1 MKKFFFLAA
10 TAALALS
17 SCSSDEE
24 LVPSTDLNGD
34 VAVSFDTYLMREGR
48 ATALTTTAS
57 IKDNCFG
64 VFGYQQGL
72 EAIEDYTSSNIAPN
86 FFHNQWVKWNT
97 EKTEWYYDAVGNIG
111 TKYWPN
117 TPGHMLSFYA
127 YAPYMA
133 LSTEYGV
140 SNPRLIL
147 NGDYN
152 GPALYYKMPTNL
164 TQGIDL
170 CWGQE
175 YGKTIAPVN
184 KEKPAITENVKFNL
198 KHALSR
204 YGFNVQVWSDNMTDN
219 YPDNTLHNANG
230 DRNDDLKKGTTIIIN
245 SVKLVGNFAT
255 EGTLSLYDGKW
266 DAQIAKTNEYE
277 LKENFNTT
285 VTEGI
290 DLGDA
295 KGEIPLLQDASTY
308 ALLIPGSRFKIVIDY
323 DVKTLDVNMPGN
335 YVVTNNVITSEKTWT
350 AQSGVATDFH
360 LNLGMTTV
368 KFDAT
373 VTPWNN
379 ADKVEVDLPNNT
391 LEQVV
396 AATVTPDVKPLTI
409 DADFLGESSSI
420 PTPVVGKYYYDLH
433 DKKLYGGAVNGASET
448 VWAAPQVGN
457 YMANDI
463 IYSYD
468 GTNQTR
474 KQAPRW
480 IKVNSDHDFYLL
492 VDGEYKGIANYTTA
506 TYPTVEALAQANPA
520 PGIYKIGDTYYYY
533 VQQ

>member
-1 MKKFFFLAA
+1 MKKYLLIAA
-10 TAALALS
+10 TAALAMS

-24 LVPSTDLNGD
+24 LVQAPDLNGD

-86 FFHNQWVKWNT
+86 FFHNQWVKWNG
-97 EKTEWYYDAVGNIG
+97 TEWFYNAEGNIG

-152 GPALYYKMPTNL
+152 GPALYYKMPTDL

-184 KEKPAITENVKFNL
+184 KEKPAITENIKFNL

-230 DRNDDLKKGTTIIIN
+230 DRNDQLTSGTTIIIN

-295 KGEIPLLQDASTY
+295 KEEIPLLQDASTY

-350 AQSGVATDFH
+350 AQAGVATDFH

-373 VTPWNN
+373 VTNWNN
-379 ADKVEVDLPNNT
+379 PADKVEVDLPNNT
-391 LEQVV
+391 LEVV
-396 AATVTPDVKPLTI
+396 PAKVEANTLTNVPHYI
-409 DADFLGESSSI
+409 TSDFIGESK
-420 PTPVVGKYYYDLH
+420 VVPAGEASKYYYNTES
-433 DKKLYGGAVNGASET
+433 KKLFQYRGEPAHWDVVGDEYYIANNYIYYNGKLPEVA
-448 VWAAPQVGN
+448 
-457 YMANDI
+457 
-463 IYSYD
+463 
-468 GTNQTR
+468 
-474 KQAPRW
+474 KRW
-480 IKVNSDHDFYLL
+480 IWVSEVPYLL
-492 VDGEYKGIANYTTA
+492 TDGKYVNKTKHTA
-506 TYPTVEALAQANPA
+506 TYTSVEALAQANPDT
-520 PGIYKIGDTYYYY
+520 GIYVIEGTCYYY
-533 VQQ
+533 VKQ